1 MHGGE
6 MKRYEMLM
14 LAAFLAAAGCS
25 KRAVVCAVLPVPP
38 EDARSPRYNL
48 PLDEKSQAD
57 LVERLA
63 YGLNNANRKD
73 HVGADSDARE
83 AYKKRLLVLGAAALP
98 LRKDLG
104 GGTYKGW
111 LTGPTIQQVVDSR
124 EQFTP
129 SDTQAPLAVSDGRF
143 WWVFYPDQQ
152 DRLTAVMAVKLN
164 ACQNLQE
171 AQH

>member
-1 MHGGE
+1 
-6 MKRYEMLM
+6 MKRCEIVL
-14 LAAFLAAAGCS
+14 LAAVALATAGCS
-25 KRAVVCAVLPVPP
+25 KRTVVCAVLPVPP
-38 EDARSPRYNL
+38 DDARSPRYTL
-48 PLDEKSQAD
+48 PLDEKAQAD

-73 HVGADSDARE
+73 QVGADSDARE
-83 AYKKRLLVLGAAALP
+83 AYRKRLILLAATARP

-104 GGTYKGW
+104 GGTYQGW

-129 SDTQAPLAVSDGRF
+129 SDQQAPLAISDGRF
-143 WWVFYPDQQ
+143 WWIFYPDDQ
-152 DRLTAVMAVKLN
+152 DRMAAVMAVKLN
-164 ACQNLQE
+164 ACQNLKE

>member
-1 MHGGE
+1 
-6 MKRYEMLM
+6 MKHYEIVL
-14 LAAFLAAAGCS
+14 LAAALAAAGCS
-25 KRAVVCAVLPVPP
+25 KRAIVCAVLPVPP
-38 EDARSPRYNL
+38 EDARSPRYTL
-48 PLDEKSQAD
+48 PLDEKSQED

-83 AYKKRLLVLGAAALP
+83 AYKKYLLLLSAAAPP
-98 LRKDLG
+98 LRKDLAG
-104 GGTYKGW
+104 TTYKGW
-111 LTGPTIQQVVDSR
+111 LNGPTIQQVVDSR

-129 SDTQAPLAVSDGRF
+129 PDTQAPLAISDGRF

-152 DRLTAVMAVKLN
+152 DRLTAVMAVKVN

>member
-1 MHGGE
+1 
-6 MKRYEMLM
+6 MKRYEIVL
-14 LAAFLAAAGCS
+14 LAAAALAAAGCT

-38 EDARSPRYNL
+38 EDARSPRYTL
-48 PLDEKSQAD
+48 PLDDTAQAD

-83 AYKKRLLVLGAAALP
+83 AYRKRLTLLAAAARP

-104 GGTYKGW
+104 GTNYKVW
-111 LTGPTIQQVVDSR
+111 LNGPTIQQVVDSR

-129 SDTQAPLAVSDGRF
+129 GDTQAPLAISDGRF
-143 WWVFYPDQQ
+143 WWIFYPDEQ
-152 DRLTAVMAVKLN
+152 DRMTAVMAVKLN
-164 ACQNLQE
+164 ACQNLKE